1 MVQSKEV
8 MERNIHAYDEEVKW
22 KLAEP
27 GALMSEKAY
36 PDKKALPI
44 VEKLKEAVKN
54 LTIKCIQL
62 TKQRKKPTVKL
73 DGKQKTN

>member
-62 TKQRKKPTVKL
+62 TKQRKKLTVKL